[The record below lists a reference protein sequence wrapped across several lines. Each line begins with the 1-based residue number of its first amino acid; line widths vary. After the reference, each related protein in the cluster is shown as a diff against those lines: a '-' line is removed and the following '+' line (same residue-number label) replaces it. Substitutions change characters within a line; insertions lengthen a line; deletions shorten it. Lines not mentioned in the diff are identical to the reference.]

1 MRMSKVLQLK
11 NKDKQG
17 NIKNVGKIEIKNQT
31 KDTADLYFYGDIV
44 SSEWD
49 KWEDT
54 DTCPDDILKFLKD
67 IEGNKNLNIYI
78 NSGGGSVFAGM
89 SIYNIL
95 KRNQAYKTVYVDGL
109 AGSIASVIAFAG
121 DKLVIPSNAY
131 MMIHKAWTVTWGNA
145 SELKKVADSLEV
157 IDQGILNVYEANLKD
172 ETSIEK
178 IKQMIEA
185 ETWLTGKQAAEY
197 FDIEV
202 VEDNNAVA
210 CISDYFSSYANT
222 PKDLKVEEMK
232 DETKNNKI
240 DDNEIQKAKARLSLK
255 SKL

>member
-1 MRMSKVLQLK
+1 MSKVLQLK

-17 NIKNVGKIEIKNQT
+17 NVKNVGKIEIKNQT
-31 KDTADLYFYGDIV
+31 NDMADLYFYGDIV

-67 IEGNKNLNIYI
+67 IEGTKNLNIYI

-121 DKLVIPSNAY
+121 DKLVIPANAY
-131 MMIHKAWTVTWGNA
+131 MMIHQAWAVTWGNA
-145 SELKKVADSLEV
+145 DELRKFADSLEV
-157 IDQGILNVYEANLKD
+157 IDQGIINVYESNLKEGID
-172 ETSIEK
+172 IEK
-178 IKQMIEA
+178 IKQMMKD
-185 ETWLTGKQAAEY
+185 ETWLTGKEVAEY

-202 VEDNNAVA
+202 LAENKAVA
-210 CISDYFSSYANT
+210 CISDYFSNYANT
-222 PKDLKVEEMK
+222 PESLKVKKEE
-232 DETKNNKI
+232 EKI
-240 DDNEIQKAKARLSLK
+240 DNNEIEKAKARLKLK
-255 SKL
+255 SVL